1 MTRLSLDELRRRHAV
16 QQSRFGTFGGIP
28 GHYTDEGGGEGEGEI
43 LLLLHSSFLDCTSW
57 ASWIAAFAPQR
68 RVICL
73 DRLRFGLTGHA
84 TDHPLDYADEHA
96 FVCAFVEALGLERFT
111 IAGSSSG
118 GLVAARYAAEHPER
132 TERAILIN
140 FPLGH
145 DRIRNGADQPLPP
158 PDQPEAMMRA
168 LLERNLVD
176 SSVATPALVTRLADF
191 ARRDDPGGTAAAAWQ
206 QAASLTETARK
217 EMLARITA
225 PTLVI
230 WSAEN
235 RTLPVENGH
244 AAFAAIGAAEK
255 HFLLIERAGH
265 MFPLER
271 GAEVAE
277 AVRAFLDGKP
287 VPASAG

>member
-1 MTRLSLDELRRRHAV
+1 MQRTILITGCS
-16 QQSRFGTFGGIP
+16 SGI
-28 GHYTDEGGGEGEGEI
+28 GYDAAHTLKARGWRVFATCRQEA
-43 LLLLHSSFLDCTSW
+43 DC
-57 ASWIAAFAPQR
+57 A
-68 RVICL
+68 
-73 DRLRFGLTGHA
+73 RLREEGLESF
-84 TDHPLDYADEHA
+84 PLDYADEHA
-96 FVCAFVEALGLERFT
+96 FLCAFIEALGLERFT

-132 TERAILIN
+132 VERAILIN

-176 SSVATPALVTRLADF
+176 HSVATPALVTRLADF
-191 ARRDDPGGTAAAAWQ
+191 ARREDPGGTAAAAWQ
-206 QAASLTETARK
+206 QAASLTEAARK

-244 AAFAAIGAAEK
+244 AAFCRFEIAAQGELPINLGSEGPPR
-255 HFLLIERAGH
+255 FQRELRAGRFNVDEQDRATCFRPQS
-265 MFPLER
+265 MGER
-271 GAEVAE
+271 F
-277 AVRAFLDGKP
+277 RNKLCWDTIRDGRQGDHTIRP
-287 VPASAG
+287 QRGEQW